1 MKLASFALFLAA
13 HAAILAL
20 PVQVEF
26 TGSILFAAGFLAF
39 AVTDYTR
46 RPAFRLNPAAAAAAT
61 AGRTETHRLAA

>member
-1 MKLASFALFLAA
+1 MKLASFVLFLAA

-39 AVTDYTR
+39 AVTDYSR
-46 RPAFRLNPAAAAAAT
+46 RPAFRLRPAAPAVAS
-61 AGRTETHRLAA
+61 GRTETHRPAA

>member
-20 PVQVEF
+20 PVPVEI

-39 AVTDYTR
+39 AVTDYAR
-46 RPAFRLNPAAAAAAT
+46 RPALRLRPAADLAVA
-61 AGRTETHRLAA
+61 AGRTESHRLAA